1 MFPQTLP
8 LENSYHSVD
17 KISTLPVIETWRL
30 CSKQWQ
36 LWSDLHALHARGVQI
51 RSDRIRLD
59 FGTKIFILD
68 LILDRI
74 DKVVIQNKMN

>member
-51 RSDRIRLD
+51 RSETDPIHSD
-59 FGTKIFILD
+59 FGTKIF
-68 LILDRI
+68 ILDRI